1 MAQSILVSVTAAL
14 TALLTFIPAL
24 IGALIILVLGWFLS
38 GVIGRLVT
46 TLLQKIGFER
56 AASSSGISR
65 FIHLTGADGAMTA
78 SRIMGELVKWFIRL
92 IFIEMAAEA
101 LHLSA
106 ITTLVNSIILFIP
119 NLIVALV
126 VVMIGVL
133 VANFI
138 AGIVRGG
145 AAEAGFKSPNLLA
158 SVARYAIIGFAV
170 LVALN
175 QIGIAATLVN
185 TLFIGLVG
193 AVALALGLAFGL
205 GGREVASQLWEQWTT
220 TGGRAAA
227 KLEKKAAE
235 GNDPDPEPVRRQV
248 AS

>member
-1 MAQSILVSVTAAL
+1 
-14 TALLTFIPAL
+14 
-24 IGALIILVLGWFLS
+24 
-38 GVIGRLVT
+38 
-46 TLLQKIGFER
+46 
-56 AASSSGISR
+56 
-65 FIHLTGADGAMTA
+65 
-78 SRIMGELVKWFIRL
+78 
-92 IFIEMAAEA
+92 
-101 LHLSA
+101 HLSA

-126 VVMIGVL
+126 VVMIGVP

-138 AGIVRGG
+138 AGVVRGG

-158 SVARYAIIGFAV
+158 SVARYAIVGFAV

-185 TLFIGLVG
+185 TLFFGLVG
-193 AVALALGLAFGL
+193 AIALAIGLAFGL
-205 GGREVASQLWEQWTT
+205 GGRETAAQLWEQWTT

-235 GNDPDPEPVRRQV
+235 GSDPEPVGRRA

>member
-1 MAQSILVSVTAAL
+1 M
-14 TALLTFIPAL
+14 
-24 IGALIILVLGWFLS
+24 
-38 GVIGRLVT
+38 
-46 TLLQKIGFER
+46 
-56 AASSSGISR
+56 
-65 FIHLTGADGAMTA
+65 
-78 SRIMGELVKWFIRL
+78 FIRL
-92 IFIEMAAEA
+92 IFIELAAEA

-119 NLIVALV
+119 NLIVALI
-126 VVMIGVL
+126 VVMIGAL
-133 VANFI
+133 VANLI
-138 AGIVRGG
+138 AGLVRGG

-185 TLFIGLVG
+185 TLFMGLVG

-205 GGREVASQLWEQWTT
+205 GGREVASQLQEQWAT
-220 TGGRAAA
+220 TGVRAAA
-227 KLEKKAAE
+227 KLEKKAAPTS
-235 GNDPDPEPVRRQV
+235 DSEPAKRLT

>member
-1 MAQSILVSVTAAL
+1 MAQSLLVSLTAAF
-14 TALLTFIPAL
+14 TAVLTFIPAL
-24 IGALIILVLGWFLS
+24 IGALIILVIGWFLS
-38 GVIGRLVT
+38 GVIGRVVT
-46 TLLQKIGFER
+46 TLLQKIGFEK
-56 AASSSGISR
+56 AANTTGVSR
-65 FIHLTGADGAMTA
+65 FVGMTGAGKGMTA
-78 SRIMGELVKWFIRL
+78 SRILGELVKWFIRL
-92 IFIEMAAEA
+92 IFIELAAEA

-133 VANFI
+133 VANLI
-138 AGIVRGG
+138 AGLVRGG

-193 AVALALGLAFGL
+193 AVALAVGLAFGL
-205 GGREVASQLWEQWTT
+205 GGREVASQVWEQWAA
-220 TGGRAAA
+220 TGLRAAA
-227 KLEKKAAE
+227 TLEKKAAQTT
-235 GNDPDPEPVRRQV
+235 DSEPAKRQT

>member
-1 MAQSILVSVTAAL
+1 MGQSILVSLTAAL
-14 TALLTFIPAL
+14 TAFLTFIPAL
-24 IGALIILVLGWFLS
+24 IGAILLLVIGWLLS
-38 GVIGRLVT
+38 GAIGRLVT
-46 TLLQKIGFER
+46 GLLQKVGFER
-56 AASSSGISR
+56 AAAATGVSR
-65 FIHLTGADGAMTA
+65 FVGMTGAGSGMTA

-92 IFIEMAAEA
+92 IFIELAAEA

-106 ITTLVNSIILFIP
+106 ITTLINSIILFIP

-138 AGIVRGG
+138 AGFVRGG

-158 SVARYAIIGFAV
+158 SAARYAIIGFAV
-170 LVALN
+170 LIALN

-193 AVALALGLAFGL
+193 ALALAVGLAFGL
-205 GGREVASQLWEQWTT
+205 GGREVASQLWEQWAS
-220 TGGRAAA
+220 TGGRATA

-235 GNDPDPEPVRRQV
+235 GSETTEPAKRQTT
-248 AS
+248 S

>member
-1 MAQSILVSVTAAL
+1 MGQSILVSLTVAL
-14 TALLTFIPAL
+14 TAFLTFIPAL
-24 IGALIILVLGWFLS
+24 VGALILLVIGWLLS
-38 GVIGRLVT
+38 GAIGRLVT
-46 TLLQKIGFER
+46 ALLQKIGFEK
-56 AASSSGISR
+56 AATVTGVSR
-65 FIHLTGADGAMTA
+65 FVGMTGAGKGMTA

-106 ITTLVNSIILFIP
+106 ITTLINSIILFIP

-133 VANFI
+133 VANFT
-138 AGIVRGG
+138 AGLVRGG
-145 AAEAGFKSPNLLA
+145 AGEAGFKSPNLLA
-158 SVARYAIIGFAV
+158 SIARYAIIGFAV
-170 LVALN
+170 LIALN

-193 AVALALGLAFGL
+193 AIALAVGLAFGL
-205 GGREVASQLWEQWTT
+205 GGREVASQLWEQWAS
-220 TGGRAAA
+220 TGVRAAA

-235 GNDPDPEPVRRQV
+235 ESDTTVPARRPT